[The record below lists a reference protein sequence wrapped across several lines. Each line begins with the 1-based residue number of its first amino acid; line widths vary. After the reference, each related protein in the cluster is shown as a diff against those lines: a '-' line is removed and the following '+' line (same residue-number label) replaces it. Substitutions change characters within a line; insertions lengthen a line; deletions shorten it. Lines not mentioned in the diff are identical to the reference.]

1 MYKTSDCLNEIVAMS
16 NNKLKDTEDNRLA
29 EQHQLLRLTKQMN
42 QLPNGEDGRTTSPD
56 IPYSRNASVS
66 YINAG
71 DEDQMELY
79 GYRRSNF
86 RTALTW
92 LFILKTLGIL
102 RMVFHWF
109 PEWFLNCTYTRCSLE
124 VAEKVLIVE
133 IYQKKHRRVHIRSIT
148 CMSALEIINAANN
161 QTARGKKKSAEHCN
175 SHVLQDLNRID
186 DAPSLSLPNADGTFR
201 NSTSVRMFTC
211 KKLRYIW
218 NIETKEFLKVKSLG
232 PGMPTS
238 SLHHAEAQQGLAGLS
253 LLEQQRRRAIFG
265 SNFINVPVKSVLE
278 LLLLEVL
285 NPFYIF
291 QVVSVLIWIMIEYYY
306 FAAAIMV
313 MSAAGITISII
324 QTRKN
329 QKKLRNTVH
338 GSDIIDVC
346 RGGGVYET
354 IRTEELVPGDLIIL
368 PANGCTMHCDAVLL
382 FGTCIVNESMLT
394 GESVPVTKTP
404 LPFQSDVL
412 YHPKEHS
419 RHTLFSGTKV
429 VQTRFY
435 NDEKVMAVVT
445 STGFMTAKGSLVS
458 AIMYPPP
465 VDFRFERDSYR
476 FIGFLASLASIG
488 FTYSIIKKIISGE
501 AGLKVVFHSFD
512 IITICVPPALP
523 AAMTAGIILAQK
535 RLERRNIFC
544 ISPRSINVSGSLNCI
559 CFDKTGTLT
568 EDGLDLWGIVPVVEG
583 RRYIPPLRTP
593 LKLSQALSTLRPYD
607 RSPSSASC
615 NKLDPPLL
623 LMGMA
628 TCHSLTIIDGNLSG
642 DPLDLKMFESTGWVL
657 VEPSNEDTSKYDNI
671 CPTVVTWTPEGG
683 NKTDPETSDS
693 VESGAD
699 GAKVEV
705 GIVRQ
710 FPFSSSLQ
718 RMAIICKR
726 IGQEQLHF
734 FCKGS
739 PEMVQSLCKPDT
751 VPGNHNQILEE
762 YTRQGFRVIALA
774 HRLVEIRS
782 IHKLQKVQREE
793 LEHELTF
800 LGLVVLENRLKPDTK
815 AIVNQLSDAAV
826 RTIMVTGDNLLTA
839 ISVARDCGM
848 VGSHDQVVIL
858 NYEETIGA
866 SSTEG
871 KPRLTYT
878 LAEKSSIQTP
888 CNTTSPS
895 TMNSSGDTTLDITD
909 TDFNCH
915 LAITG
920 KCWSVIQEHYQELVP
935 RCVVKGTIFA
945 RMSPDQKQQLVQAL
959 QQLNY
964 VVGMCGDGAN
974 DCGALKA
981 AHAGISLSDSEASVA
996 SPFTSR
1002 EASISCVPELIR
1014 QGRCALVT
1022 SFGIFK
1028 YMAAYSLTQ
1037 FISVMILYEI
1047 GTNLTDFQFLYID
1060 LFLIC
1065 SLSAVFGRT
1074 QPHPGPLFNRPPLT
1088 SLLSLPPVG
1097 SLLIQVCLVGFFQAI
1112 SMFILTQQD
1121 WFVPYMTLHN
1131 NVTGLATGDYASHEN
1146 YAIFSMSMCQY
1157 IVLALAY
1164 AKGRPF
1170 REVFLKNYWFVGA
1183 LGASTAF
1190 SLYVL
1195 IDPGYAIKK
1204 WLELEMPPMEFRLV
1218 ILSLSAAQ
1226 VIVCLLTEEIVIDRG
1241 LVKVM
1246 ESSFWLKLR
1255 PRKEKYLAVE
1265 KEIKLSDW
1273 PPVENLVELSPLG
1286 TSAVAQK

>member
-1 MYKTSDCLNEIVAMS
+1 MYKTTGCLSEIVTMS
-16 NNKLKDTEDNRLA
+16 NNKLKDIDDTHVA
-29 EQHQLLRLTKQMN
+29 EQHQLLRLSKRIN
-42 QLPNGEDGRTTSPD
+42 QLPNEENGQTTSPD
-56 IPYSRNASVS
+56 IPYSRNAAVS

-71 DEDQMELY
+71 EEDQMELY
-79 GYRRSNF
+79 GYRRSLF
-86 RTALTW
+86 RTILTW
-92 LFILKTLGIL
+92 LFIVKTVGIL

-109 PEWFLNCTYTRCSLE
+109 PEWFLNCTHTRCSLE
-124 VAEKVLIVE
+124 VAEKILIVE
-133 IYQKKHRRVHIRSIT
+133 IYQKKYRRVHIRSIT
-148 CMSALEIINAANN
+148 CMSALQIINEA
-161 QTARGKKKSAEHCN
+161 TEHTVKGKKKSVEHRN
-175 SHVLQDLNRID
+175 SHVLQDLNKID
-186 DAPSLSLPNADGTFR
+186 DSPILSLPNADGTFHEA
-201 NSTSVRMFTC
+201 TSVRMFTC

-218 NIETKEFLKVKSLG
+218 NTETKEFLKVKSLG

-238 SLHHAEAQQGLAGLS
+238 SLHHPDAQQGLAGLS
-253 LLEQQRRRAIFG
+253 ILEQQRRRAIFG

-291 QVVSVLIWIMIEYYY
+291 QVVSVFIWIMIEYYI
-306 FAAAIMV
+306 FAGAIMV
-313 MSAAGITISII
+313 MSAAGIAISII

-354 IRTEELVPGDLIIL
+354 IRTEELVPGDMIIL

-394 GESVPVTKTP
+394 GESVPVVKTP
-404 LPFQSDVL
+404 LPFQTDVL

-435 NDEKVMAVVT
+435 NEEKVMAVVT

-501 AGLKVVFHSFD
+501 AGVKVVFHSFD

-535 RLERRNIFC
+535 RLEQRNIYC

-568 EDGLDLWGIVPVVEG
+568 EDGLDLWGVVPVVDG
-583 RRYIPPLRTP
+583 RRYIPPIRTP
-593 LKLSQALSTLRPYD
+593 LKLSQALSTLRPHD
-607 RSPSSASC
+607 RSPSAVSY
-615 NKLDPPLL
+615 NFKLEPPLL

-657 VEPSNEDTSKYDNI
+657 VEPSNEDTNKYDNI
-671 CPTVVTWTPEGG
+671 CPTVVSWTPPSG
-683 NKTDPETSDS
+683 NKGDPGPGVSDS
-693 VESGAD
+693 SDLD
-699 GAKVEV
+699 GAENSKVEV

-710 FPFSSSLQ
+710 FPFSSTLQ

-739 PEMVQSLCKPDT
+739 PEMVQSLCKPET
-751 VPGNHNQILEE
+751 VPTNHNEILEE

-782 IHKLQKVQREE
+782 LHKLQKVQRED
-793 LEHELTF
+793 LENELTF

-815 AIVNQLSDAAV
+815 AIINQLSDAAV
-826 RTIMVTGDNLLTA
+826 RTVMVTGDNILTA

-848 VGSHDQVVIL
+848 VGSHDQVVIV
-858 NYEETIGA
+858 NYEESSGA
-866 SSTEG
+866 VSTDG
-871 KPRLTYT
+871 KPHLTYS
-878 LAEKSSIQTP
+878 LAEKSSVQTP
-888 CNTTSPS
+888 TSGTS
-895 TMNSSGDTTLDITD
+895 TSAMNNSGDITLDITNPD
-909 TDFNCH
+909 LIGRYH

-920 KCWSVIQEHYQELVP
+920 KCWSIIQEHYPELVP

-981 AHAGISLSDSEASVA
+981 AHAGIALSDSEASVA

-1002 EASISCVPELIR
+1002 DASISCVPELIR

-1065 SLSAVFGRT
+1065 SLSALFGRT

-1097 SLLIQVCLVGFFQAI
+1097 SLLIQVLLVGFFQAI
-1112 SMFILTQQD
+1112 SMLLLTKQN
-1121 WFVPYMTLHN
+1121 WFVPYMDLHN
-1131 NVTGLATGDYASHEN
+1131 TTGLETGDYECHEN
-1146 YAIFSMSMCQY
+1146 YAIFCVSLCQY
-1157 IVLALAY
+1157 IALALAY
-1164 AKGRPF
+1164 AKGKPF
-1170 REVFLKNYWFVGA
+1170 REIFLKNYWFVGA
-1183 LGASTAF
+1183 LAASAAC
-1190 SLYVL
+1190 SVCIL
-1195 IDPGYAIKK
+1195 IDPPYFIEK
-1204 WLELEMPPMEFRLV
+1204 WLQLKMPPMEFRLI
-1218 ILSLSAAQ
+1218 ILGLSAAQ
-1226 VIVCLLTEEIVIDRG
+1226 VFVCLLTEEIVIDRG
-1241 LVKVM
+1241 LVKLM
-1246 ESSFWLKLR
+1246 DSPFWLKLR
-1255 PRKEKYLAVE
+1255 PRKEKYLAIE
-1265 KEIKLSDW
+1265 KEIKTSDW
-1273 PPVENLVELSPLG
+1273 LSSIV
-1286 TSAVAQK
+1286 TSTVAQK